1 MRDQKTATHLF
12 RSRKFLRF
20 SSSVILVFV
29 PFSSV
34 RMSSSSSSEWSMS
47 ILPIEGGP
55 PPPLVFD
62 FLLAG
67 ALGCESSAL
76 RRELFVAPPEFRLF
90 LPRVLGR
97 AASLSSDSTLPPS
110 LTPRAELPPIEVLPF
125 ICGDVLIGWTAGAPP
140 LCCAWSCG
148 WTTGAYGGGCDCDP
162 FRPCASMNKP
172 FAASLSCVS

>member
-1 MRDQKTATHLF
+1 MFKQGGYKTHLF

-20 SSSVILVFV
+20 SSSVIFVFV
-29 PFSSV
+29 PFSSCI
-34 RMSSSSSSEWSMS
+34 MSSSSSEWSMS
-47 ILPIEGGP
+47 MLPIEGGP

-76 RRELFVAPPEFRLF
+76 RRELVVPPPEFRLF

-97 AASLSSDSTLPPS
+97 AASLSSDITLPPS
-110 LTPRAELPPIEVLPF
+110 LMPRAELPPIEMFPF

-140 LCCAWSCG
+140 ACAWSCDG
-148 WTTGAYGGGCDCDP
+148 GTTDAYGGGCDCDP
-162 FRPCASMNKP
+162 FRPCASINKP